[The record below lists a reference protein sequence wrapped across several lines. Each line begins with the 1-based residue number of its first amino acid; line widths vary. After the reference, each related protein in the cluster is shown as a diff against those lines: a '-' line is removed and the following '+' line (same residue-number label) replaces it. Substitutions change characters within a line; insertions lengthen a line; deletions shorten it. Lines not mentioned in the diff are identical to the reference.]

1 MQEGGYALRAWLLPS
16 AMNRVAWAPLIGVA
30 YVVSLAGL
38 GRLHA
43 GNVFLGSLGL
53 LDIYNAKTRLF
64 LRTFLPC
71 IITGAIYD
79 SFRFT
84 LEPLIADRI
93 HVIGPYVV
101 DRALFGINGHTLNEV
116 FLRHHWV
123 VADLV
128 AGGAYLVYIIMYLA
142 LAMLLFIRQDAERA
156 RTFAR
161 GFLVVNLLGFATY
174 LVYPAAPPWY
184 VASHGFGPAHFGD
197 APSAA
202 GALRFDAILGTH
214 VFENAYSHSLAVF
227 GALPSLH
234 AAYPALAV
242 LLVYQTP
249 SLRWAR
255 LPALSYAVLM
265 CFAAVY
271 LQHHYVIDILLA
283 LVYAMI
289 AAVVVLAWERRH

>member
-1 MQEGGYALRAWLLPS
+1 
-16 AMNRVAWAPLIGVA
+16 
-30 YVVSLAGL
+30 
-38 GRLHA
+38 
-43 GNVFLGSLGL
+43 
-53 LDIYNAKTRLF
+53 
-64 LRTFLPC
+64 
-71 IITGAIYD
+71 
-79 SFRFT
+79 
-84 LEPLIADRI
+84 
-93 HVIGPYVV
+93 
-101 DRALFGINGHTLNEV
+101 
-116 FLRHHWV
+116 
-123 VADLV
+123 
-128 AGGAYLVYIIMYLA
+128 
-142 LAMLLFIRQDAERA
+142 
-156 RTFAR
+156 
-161 GFLVVNLLGFATY
+161 
-174 LVYPAAPPWY
+174 
-184 VASHGFGPAHFGD
+184 
-197 APSAA
+197 
-202 GALRFDAILGTH
+202 